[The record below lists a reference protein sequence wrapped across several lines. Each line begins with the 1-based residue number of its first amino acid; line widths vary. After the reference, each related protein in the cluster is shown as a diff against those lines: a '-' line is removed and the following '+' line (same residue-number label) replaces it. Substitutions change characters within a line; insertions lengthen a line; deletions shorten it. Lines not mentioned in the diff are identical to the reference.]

1 MTKQIFLILFLVF
14 GNFSFAQGNL
24 QFNQVLL
31 LNNGTSYTVP
41 SGKVWK
47 LESAVYNTYSITYGS
62 SAKLIINGSTV
73 ELIPFSFND
82 GNGTNRAPVTE
93 VFPFWL
99 PENTTI
105 QPTQAV
111 SKVSV
116 VEFNIIP

>member
-1 MTKQIFLILFLVF
+1 MVLFLSNRSV
-14 GNFSFAQGNL
+14 AQGNL

-31 LNNGTSYTVP
+31 LNNGTTYTVP

-62 SAKLIINGSTV
+62 SAKLVINGSTV

-99 PENTTI
+99 PENATI
-105 QPTQAV
+105 QPTQAI

-116 VEFNIIP
+116 VEFNVIP